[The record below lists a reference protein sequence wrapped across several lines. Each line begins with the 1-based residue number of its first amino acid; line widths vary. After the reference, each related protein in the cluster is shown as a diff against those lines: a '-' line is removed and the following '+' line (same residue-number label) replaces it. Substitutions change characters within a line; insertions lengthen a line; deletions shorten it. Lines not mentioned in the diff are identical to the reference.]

1 METAPLEV
9 AMEQQKYNKG
19 DYVIYG
25 VNGICRIEDVRV
37 QKPAFGSGAEELVY
51 VLKRLEKANLTITVP
66 AGSEK
71 LMAKMRELFTKAEID
86 ALLLGAREHEIVWID
101 DKRERA
107 EVFRG
112 IMMQGVREDLILMI
126 RCIYLQ
132 KQTLLLRGKKL
143 NIADE
148 EALKTA
154 EKLVREEFA
163 YSLGIEPDAVG
174 AYIRNALR
182 IDDTADEA
190 ALMPDD

>member
-1 METAPLEV
+1 MTT
-9 AMEQQKYNKG
+9 QKYNKG

-25 VNGICRIEDVRV
+25 VNGICVVEDVRM
-37 QKPAFGSGAEELVY
+37 QKPAYGDGVEQLFYILR
-51 VLKRLEKANLTITVP
+51 RLEKANLTITVP
-66 AGSEK
+66 ADSEK
-71 LMAKMRELFTKAEID
+71 LMGKMRELFSKDEID
-86 ALLLGAREHEIVWID
+86 ALLLGARDHVIEWID

-107 EVFRG
+107 DLFRH
-112 IMMQGVREDLILMI
+112 IMMLGVREDLILMI

-132 KQTLLLRGKKL
+132 KQRLLQRGKKL

-163 YSLGIEPDAVG
+163 YSLGITPESVG

-182 IDDTADEA
+182 IDDIIDEA
-190 ALMPDD
+190 ELMPDD

>member
-1 METAPLEV
+1 MEGQE
-9 AMEQQKYNKG
+9 YSKG

-25 VNGICRIEDVRV
+25 VNGICKIEDVRV
-37 QKPAFGSGAEELVY
+37 QKPAFGDGAAQPVY
-51 VLKRLEKANLTITVP
+51 VLRRLEKANLTITVP
-66 AGSEK
+66 VGSEK
-71 LMAKMRELFTKAEID
+71 LMAKMRRLFTKAEID
-86 ALLLGAREHEIVWID
+86 ALLLGAREHEIEWIE

-107 EVFRG
+107 NAFRG

-132 KQTLLLRGKKL
+132 KQNLLLRGKKL

-154 EKLVREEFA
+154 ERLVKEEFA

-174 AYIRNALR
+174 TYIRNALR
-182 IDDTADEA
+182 IDDAVDETA
-190 ALMPDD
+190 LTPDD